1 MKFSV
6 LIANY
11 NNGKYF
17 KDCWESLL
25 AQTEQD
31 FEVVIVDDASTDDSV
46 HVIKEIVNGD
56 KRVSLY
62 FNDTNKG
69 CGFTKHKCATLAKS
83 PISGFLDPDDTLEPQ
98 AISVMIK
105 AHMQSLE
112 CSIVHSKYKLVDLD
126 LNLLKLGE
134 QGGDIPDGKTYLT
147 YGKGAITAFASFK
160 TDLYI
165 RSGGISPN
173 FKRAVDQDL
182 YYKLEEQGATV
193 FINEYLY
200 NYRVTPQ
207 SISCNKNEYKAT
219 YWHIEAMKDAVR
231 RRGMRKDEIFVFR
244 LMQKEFEYIKERMN
258 KATSLNRFCVRYFF
272 LYRLFNINFRYQLRG
287 KIYAFFMPNS
297 YFK

>member
-31 FEVVIVDDASTDDSV
+31 FEVVVVDDASTDDSV

-69 CGFTKHKCATLAKS
+69 CGFTKHKCATLAKAS
-83 PISGFLDPDDTLEPQ
+83 ILAFLDPDDTLEPQ

-105 AHMQSLE
+105 AHMQSSQ

-165 RSGGISPN
+165 RSGGISPK

-182 YYKLEEQGATV
+182 YYKLEEHGTTV
-193 FINEYLY
+193 FVNEYLY

-207 SISCNKNEYKAT
+207 SISCNDNEHKAV
-219 YWHIEAMKDAVR
+219 YWHIEAMKDAVK
-231 RRGMRKDEIFVFR
+231 RRGMRKDGIFVYR
-244 LMQKEFEYIKERMN
+244 LMQKEFEYIKEHMN
-258 KATSLNRFCVRYFF
+258 LS
-272 LYRLFNINFRYQLRG
+272 RLSGNIWRGYVYLFQLFTIDFRYKLRE
-287 KIYAFFMPNS
+287 KLISILKPRRIMN
-297 YFK
+297 